1 MGTYIY
7 ITNLNQKRKK
17 KEKKKEKE
25 EYIPSTI
32 KKRRVL
38 IQSNSSH
45 IV

>member
-7 ITNLNQKRKK
+7 HRPQPKK
-17 KEKKKEKE
+17 KEKRKRKE

-32 KKRRVL
+32 KKRRVF